1 MVLKVDATLH
11 RLRPCLGFE
20 LNMICHTLRPCES
33 GPYTRQMKRGIFN
46 NDSIGKSRI
55 RIRLV
60 VVFIPHLKKEEEA
73 RPKQVVD
80 LRQLMIPTSKVQQR
94 TADNQMII
102 NAKKTAVML
111 VKMIQT
117 MKGASMISWLMA
129 GNSSFES
136 G

>member
-46 NDSIGKSRI
+46 NESIGCQSKI

-60 VVFIPHLKKEEEA
+60 VVFTPLLKKDTKVIKKVARLYNVSTMDRVVREA
-73 RPKQVVD
+73 RPRHVVE
-80 LRQLMIPTSKVQQR
+80 LR
-94 TADNQMII
+94 
-102 NAKKTAVML
+102 
-111 VKMIQT
+111 
-117 MKGASMISWLMA
+117 
-129 GNSSFES
+129 
-136 G
+136 